1 MISINLLPK
10 TLIRKREPAH
20 WKMIAIILPI
30 LVLGSI
36 FTLQVFTNLKERSLK
51 IEKNEREL
59 TRREMQK
66 HLDEFNTL
74 TSRKSDL
81 QELLAI
87 RDAVKDDYIVWS
99 DEIALMIETLP
110 APTASAPRIAFDDLN
125 IRALDAR
132 ERERLV
138 ADQTYEGL
146 DAGAEMTVTGTAL
159 DSEALANYLRRLQ
172 DSPIF
177 GVAFEDASLDEET
190 GSYRFDI
197 KVGAIAKGKPETE
210 SISTRARDTEAEE
223 EDTGNRSTV
232 GTVVSSSRRLASRNS
247 DTANAIEEGQ

>member
-1 MISINLLPK
+1 MININLLPK

-20 WKMIAIILPI
+20 WKLIAILLPI

-36 FTLQVFTNLKERSLK
+36 FTLQVLTNLQERSLK
-51 IEKNEREL
+51 QEKNELEL

-74 TSRKSDL
+74 KTRKADL

-87 RDAVKDDYIVWS
+87 RDSVKDDYIVWS
-99 DEIALMIETLP
+99 DEIALMLETLP
-110 APTASAPRIAFDDLN
+110 APTTSLPSIAFDDLN

-132 ERERLV
+132 ERDKLMS
-138 ADQTYEGL
+138 DQTYEGL
-146 DAGAEMTVTGTAL
+146 EAGAEMEISGRAL
-159 DSEALANYLRRLQ
+159 DSQALASYLRRLQ

-177 GVAFEDASLDEET
+177 GVAFKDASLDEET
-190 GSYRFDI
+190 GSYKFDI
-197 KVGAIAKGKPETE
+197 SVGAIAKGKPE
-210 SISTRARDTEAEE
+210 SLIDTRARDTEAEE
-223 EDTGNRSTV
+223 EETGNRSTI

-247 DTANAIEEGQ
+247 DTAAAIDEGQ